1 MNDDQLYDLMV
12 EQKNFI
18 LKLISEGK
26 ISEAEASFETVK
38 DLWAAAS
45 YRSPLEDI
53 VEAMR
58 LQGIKR
64 EKFMVEQRKSFAK
77 EVRMT
82 GR

>member
-1 MNDDQLYDLMV
+1 MNDGQLYDLMV

-18 LKLISEGK
+18 LKLISEDK
-26 ISEAEASFETVK
+26 ISEAKASFETVK

-58 LQGIKR
+58 LQGIRR
-64 EKFMVEQRKSFAK
+64 EKFIAEQRKSFAK

>member
-1 MNDDQLYDLMV
+1 MNDDRLYNLMV

-18 LKLISEGK
+18 LKLISEDK
-26 ISEAEASFETVK
+26 ISEAEASFLTVK

-53 VEAMR
+53 AEAMR
-58 LQGIKR
+58 LQGIKLWLR
-64 EKFMVEQRKSFAK
+64 RKFFAK

>member
-1 MNDDQLYDLMV
+1 MNDDRLYNLMV

-18 LKLISEGK
+18 LKLISEDK
-26 ISEAEASFETVK
+26 ISEAEASFQTVK

-58 LQGIKR
+58 LHGVRR
-64 EKFMVEQRKSFAK
+64 EKIMAEQRQSFVK

>member
-1 MNDDQLYDLMV
+1 MNDDRLYNLMV

-18 LKLISEGK
+18 LKLISEDK
-26 ISEAEASFETVK
+26 ISEAEASFQTVK

-53 VEAMR
+53 AEAMR
-58 LQGIKR
+58 LQGIRIQKNIA
-64 EKFMVEQRKSFAK
+64 EQKKSFA
-77 EVRMT
+77 EEIRMT

>member
-18 LKLISEGK
+18 LKLISEDK

-38 DLWAAAS
+38 DLQVAAS

-58 LQGIKR
+58 LQGIRR
-64 EKFMVEQRKSFAK
+64 EEFLAEQRKNNEQRK
-77 EVRMT
+77 N
-82 GR
+82 

>member
-26 ISEAEASFETVK
+26 ISEAEASFQTVI

-53 VEAMR
+53 VVAMK
-58 LQGIKR
+58 LHGIRIQKNIA
-64 EKFMVEQRKSFAK
+64 EQKKSFA
-77 EVRMT
+77 EEIRMT